1 VREQKVVYLTMTAA
15 ARRLGCSIPT
25 VRRVAK
31 SKGVGIVADGTR
43 IVALAEQDLSAIEPL
58 IHRTSGNPAWIAAG
72 KGRNK
77 KS

>member
-1 VREQKVVYLTMTAA
+1 
-15 ARRLGCSIPT
+15 
-25 VRRVAK
+25 
-31 SKGVGIVADGTR
+31 VGIVADGTR